1 MMNILILQGP
11 NLNLLG
17 KKSAEIGD
25 SLTLNKL
32 NRAIRLH
39 VRDKEIKLK
48 ILQTHKEYIA
58 LNFIQRN
65 RNQAKGLIIIPT
77 SWAKY
82 NQTILETINLSGL
95 QTAAIY
101 FDSSFSFGTPEDESI
116 FRNDTIKAFTGHP
129 VDITISAID
138 YIANIK

>member
-1 MMNILILQGP
+1 MTILVLQGP

-17 KKSAEIGD
+17 KKSAETGD
-25 SLTLNKL
+25 SITLNKL

-39 VRDKEIKLK
+39 IRDKEIKLK
-48 ILQTHKEYIA
+48 IVQTHKEHIA

-65 RNQAKGLIIIPT
+65 RNEAKGLIIIPT

-82 NQTILETINLSGL
+82 NQTILETIDLSGL
-95 QTAAIY
+95 HTAVIY
-101 FDSSFSFGTPEDESI
+101 FDHSHSFGTSEDQSI
-116 FRNDTIKAFTGHP
+116 LKNDNIKSFTGTP
-129 VDITISAID
+129 IDVTISAID